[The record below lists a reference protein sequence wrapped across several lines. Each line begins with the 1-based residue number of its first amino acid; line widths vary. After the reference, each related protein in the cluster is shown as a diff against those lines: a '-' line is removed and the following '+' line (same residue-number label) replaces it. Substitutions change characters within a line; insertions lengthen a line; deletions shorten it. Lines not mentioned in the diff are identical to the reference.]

1 MIRNPLGEDTS
12 VMRTTALPS
21 MLEVLAR
28 NYKNR
33 NKAASLFEL
42 ATVYMPQQTETTPAT
57 EKRMVMLGSYG
68 TTDFFGF
75 KGILESVLS
84 YLGIQDFEFQAVPA
98 LSYHPGRCA
107 YIKKGN
113 VLLGVMG
120 EIHPK
125 VLRNYG
131 IDTPVLA
138 AELDFAALLAGAE
151 TQVQFKPLP
160 RFPAVT
166 RDLALVCDE
175 SVPVAQLELRIRRGA
190 GALLEE
196 LRLFDVYR
204 GEQLPSGKKSVAY
217 ALVLL

>member
-1 MIRNPLGEDTS
+1 M
-12 VMRTTALPS
+12 
-21 MLEVLAR
+21 
-28 NYKNR
+28 
-33 NKAASLFEL
+33 
-42 ATVYMPQQTETTPAT
+42 
-57 EKRMVMLGSYG
+57 
-68 TTDFFGF
+68 
-75 KGILESVLS
+75 
-84 YLGIQDFEFQAVPA
+84 
-98 LSYHPGRCA
+98 
-107 YIKKGN
+107 
-113 VLLGVMG
+113 LLGVMG

-217 ALVLL
+217 ALVLRAEDRTLTDEETDAVMQEILKNMQEIGAALRI